1 MPLPKKENGTKRV
14 QGKTCEAHIC
24 WGLVLSLLFIYFGS
38 AQVVL
43 FQDWKD
49 MLLRAWWTCQMA
61 ILGNTKNKAAYFMN
75 RKEGDEELKSH
86 NSL

>member
-24 WGLVLSLLFIYFGS
+24 WGLALSLLFIYFGS
-38 AQVVL
+38 AQVVI

-49 MLLRAWWTCQMA
+49 MLLQAWWTCQMA